1 MATNFL
7 AARNSNLSS
16 FNAVSIN
23 YSTIRGSTIA
33 SVSTM
38 NVSTIV
44 NSNITAVGINYS
56 TLVGSSIVNNTVIT
70 QSLAYSTL
78 TGSSIT
84 GSALTVGNI
93 QGTSVSAST
102 ITTTGN
108 VGIGT
113 VNPYGKLHVLLSNAP
128 TVPAGN
134 TWTSGW
140 AVFGDN
146 TGATPA
152 GNGNAVGIAF
162 NLTANA
168 SLPAGGLL
176 YSIAP
181 NAAWNPM
188 NYSAANHNFSISGS
202 LTPAMTIISNG
213 NVGIGTATV
222 NAPLQFAS
230 TTANRKIVLYET
242 TNNDHQYFGFGVNA
256 NILRYQV
263 DATSVSHVFYAGTSS
278 TTSNELM
285 RISGNGNVGIGITNP
300 SSMLH
305 VNGTTTFGN
314 GNGTS
319 NSNTNAGIITA
330 PDSGGQVSGSTSTN
344 NYGTSLNIY
353 GGRLTTAVWNNSNYG
368 GDIVL
373 AGGDMVDTGNNGSAA
388 GSYVGGNILIR
399 SGRVTVNNS
408 AGNTQ
413 TVIPGSI
420 FFQIGSGSRNTSS
433 SLGDYNTA
441 MTIAS
446 SGNVG
451 IGTTNPTGTLQITS
465 TYAQSGIWPG
475 PTLNFQV
482 NGGAHWMAGAI
493 VGYIAANAGGT
504 AGYPGGLA
512 FQTKNPD
519 NVIETAPTTKMVID
533 SNGNVGIGTVN
544 PGYAL
549 DIRKSLQLTGNAF
562 STALSDNIFF
572 NVKADD
578 SFNGNGS
585 TTVYSNS
592 INLRAGDLIWTGNR
606 VYGAQIYIGGGYSV
620 NGAVNHGVL
629 KFSTGNAERMTILG
643 NGNVGIG
650 TNNPSSPLHIYA
662 NTSNI
667 LTLDSSLGPTYMS
680 FSANGAARALI
691 GIDNSEGT
699 GLFGSNVAYGLG
711 IGTLGNTPTIF
722 VTNNAI
728 RMTIASNG
736 NVSISGSLSK
746 GSGTFDIEHP
756 LYPNTKRRLVHS
768 FIEGPRCDL
777 IYRGIIVLTNG
788 SASVYIDKQCTYTP
802 ENAMDDGTFEALCVN
817 PQYFL
822 QNMSGFN
829 RVIGSIYR
837 GILTITCENN
847 TATDTISWMVVA
859 ERKDPFVK
867 NWDRTD
873 SNGYLNTQ
881 YMK

>member
-1 MATNFL
+1 MTTNFL

-16 FNAVSIN
+16 FNVISIN

-108 VGIGT
+108 VGIGIT
-113 VNPYGKLHVLLSNAP
+113 NPSAQLSIY
-128 TVPAGN
+128 GN
-134 TWTSGW
+134 TSSFNSTSLLGIT
-140 AVFGDN
+140 N
-146 TGATPA
+146 TNATP
-152 GNGNAVGIAF
+152 
-162 NLTANA
+162 NA
-168 SLPAGGLL
+168 SLYL
-176 YSIAP
+176 IAP
-181 NAAWNPM
+181 NM
-188 NYSAANHNFSISGS
+188 
-202 LTPAMTIISNG
+202 
-213 NVGIGTATV
+213 
-222 NAPLQFAS
+222 
-230 TTANRKIVLYET
+230 TANQPHAISLGKT
-242 TNNDHQYFGFGVNA
+242 FTQA
-256 NILRYQV
+256 NCMQWIYTHIA
-263 DATSVSHVFYAGTSS
+263 DGS
-278 TTSNELM
+278 TSNYMNFQPSFGATGCLYLAAT
-285 RISGNGNVGIGITNP
+285 GNVGIGITNP

-330 PDSGGQVSGSTSTN
+330 PDSSGQVVGSTSTN
-344 NYGTSLNIY
+344 NYGTSLTIN
-353 GGRLTTAVWNNSNYG
+353 GGRLTTGVWNNSNYG

-373 AGGDMVDTGNNGSAA
+373 AGGDMVDLNNNGTAS
-388 GSYVGGNILIR
+388 GSYVGGNAVIR
-399 SGRVTVNNS
+399 SGRVAVNNV

-433 SLGDYNTA
+433 SLGGYNTA
-441 MTIAS
+441 
-446 SGNVG
+446 
-451 IGTTNPTGTLQITS
+451 
-465 TYAQSGIWPG
+465 
-475 PTLNFQV
+475 
-482 NGGAHWMAGAI
+482 
-493 VGYIAANAGGT
+493 
-504 AGYPGGLA
+504 
-512 FQTKNPD
+512 
-519 NVIETAPTTKMVID
+519 
-533 SNGNVGIGTVN
+533 
-544 PGYAL
+544 
-549 DIRKSLQLTGNAF
+549 
-562 STALSDNIFF
+562 
-572 NVKADD
+572 
-578 SFNGNGS
+578 
-585 TTVYSNS
+585 
-592 INLRAGDLIWTGNR
+592 
-606 VYGAQIYIGGGYSV
+606 
-620 NGAVNHGVL
+620 
-629 KFSTGNAERMTILG
+629 MTILG

-650 TNNPSSPLHIYA
+650 TTSSTVPLHIYG
-662 NTSNI
+662 TSNI
-667 LTLDSSLGPTYMS
+667 LTLNSSLGPTYMS
-680 FSANGAARALI
+680 FSANGAARTLI
-691 GIDNSEGT
+691 GIDNSAGE
-699 GLFGSNVAYGLG
+699 GLFGSGVAYGFG
-711 IGTLGNTPTIF
+711 IGTIGNAPIIF
-722 VTNNAI
+722 ATNNAI

-756 LYPNTKRRLVHS
+756 LYPNTNRRLVHS

-788 SASVYIDKQCTYTP
+788 SASVYIDKQCTYAP
-802 ENAMDDGTFEALCVN
+802 ENAMDDGTFEALCAN